1 MRLITYLYFVLRLQM
16 GAVVTV
22 LVVNVFMVYRGT
34 ALPFTVVLLE

>member
-1 MRLITYLYFVLRLQM
+1 M

-34 ALPFTVVLLE
+34 ALPLTVVLEE